1 MPYKSPIA
9 AEPINEI
16 PNQQSLWIARQ
27 CVFLIAAE
35 PINRIQ
41 NQPILCQTFL
51 LRKTQTRS
59 RHKIIKIWMPI
70 RKSRSM
76 KWNHE
81 NVNTLKAGTDVRHPK
96 CEFLIAA
103 TDLWRTECTSLL
115 ARTDPWRPACT
126 SRHANPSLLIGIS
139 NFERSTTRQ
148 SLPPYRIFTILT
160 PKIYISISKDRFRS
174 KKANFSRP
182 GDPPDISRGSPG
194 RGGASG
200 RKMAELGIQNRQ
212 NERAR
217 YPKQT

>member
-1 MPYKSPIA
+1 
-9 AEPINEI
+9 
-16 PNQQSLWIARQ
+16 
-27 CVFLIAAE
+27 
-35 PINRIQ
+35 
-41 NQPILCQTFL
+41 
-51 LRKTQTRS
+51 
-59 RHKIIKIWMPI
+59 MPI

-76 KWNHE
+76 KSNHE

-103 TDLWRTECTSLL
+103 TDLWRTGCTSLL

-194 RGGASG
+194 QGGASG
-200 RKMAELGIQNRQ
+200 RKMGALFTSSVTETDKTDIGELLGTP
-212 NERAR
+212 
-217 YPKQT
+217 YL